1 MIKDII
7 SCVSTIFFFFSN
19 KMNNG
24 ISRGGLFLFTS
35 YVKIYSLLQNVI
47 FRLNTFFKKQR
58 EKTLICISNNC
69 IKNEIIL
76 DNCIGFNFNILPC
89 FNDYD
94 LVFYKDCNNNFV
106 RLRYNNINTF
116 KTFNISNI
124 KFLDIKLSYE
134 GTVYKI
140 EFGEDNYYING
151 NVLFDRVFISW
162 FIKHKYNID
171 LDDSKDYR
179 CTIMDND
186 VNMITIN
193 KYNSIVIDADT
204 YSVLKI
210 KDL

>member
-7 SCVSTIFFFFSN
+7 SCVFRTIFLISN
-19 KMNNG
+19 KMNNWG
-24 ISRGGLFLFTS
+24 SRGGLFLFTS
-35 YVKIYSLLQNVI
+35 YVKIYSLLQDLI
-47 FRLNTFFKKQR
+47 FRVNTFFKKQ
-58 EKTLICISNNC
+58 KKNTLICISNNC

-89 FNDYD
+89 FNDYE

-106 RLRYNNINTF
+106 RLRYNNLNTF

-124 KFLDIKLSYE
+124 KFLDIKFSYE